1 MDKPFKSNDS
11 VYHIK
16 KGTVWVV
23 RHYDAKTKRYQLMRV
38 TPDRTFHISS
48 ASHLIT
54 TVPKVIPVQSKKV
67 SNKKVERKSK
77 ARLTTV
83 EHPSMMLNEFEKA
96 ITVLMCVYSHPKIK
110 VSDIHRDY
118 FQDYSL
124 RTIQRVVLSLH
135 EAGYLI
141 RNMVSYKTGTY
152 SIAQQHEKWVCLL
165 TNTKELRVDSNAI
178 QA

>member
-1 MDKPFKSNDS
+1 MDKPFKRNDS

-23 RHYDAKTKRYQLMRV
+23 MHYDAKTKRYQLMRI

-48 ASHLIT
+48 ASHFIT
-54 TVPKVIPVQSKKV
+54 TVPKVIPVKSKKF
-67 SNKKVERKSK
+67 SK
-77 ARLTTV
+77 TRLTTV

-96 ITVLMCVYSHPKIK
+96 ITVLMCIYSHPKIK